1 MFCAFSDT
9 HEIQRGQLTAPAC
22 GYPMIGAAVTTLE
35 PKNST
40 RRGVLA
46 VSHSGLNALPGALV
60 VEAAGAGGREGPQG
74 GRYGWPR
81 PSIGPARGAVGLEP
95 VRLIFIRGTH
105 PGTLSDSVPDRCE
118 KPAV

>member
-9 HEIQRGQLTAPAC
+9 HEIHRGQLTAPAC
-22 GYPMIGAAVTTLE
+22 GYPMIGAAVTTLDL
-35 PKNST
+35 KNST

-95 VRLIFIRGTH
+95 IRAGQFCAGHRGSLKGT
-105 PGTLSDSVPDRCE
+105 D
-118 KPAV
+118 